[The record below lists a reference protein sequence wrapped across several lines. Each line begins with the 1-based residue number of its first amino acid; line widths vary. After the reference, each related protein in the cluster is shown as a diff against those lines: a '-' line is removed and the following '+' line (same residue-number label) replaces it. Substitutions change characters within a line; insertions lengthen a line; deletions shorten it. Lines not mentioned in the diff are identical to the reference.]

1 MVKNNDYDSDLIIS
15 SEDFKKNREKCLN
28 LNKNIKKNKKTK
40 QLKQIGLGLLIS
52 IFIIIFIILINV
64 LNNDME
70 KHIEKVSSECA
81 MQGYGITAK
90 YTKEGDKY
98 YVCKK

>member
-1 MVKNNDYDSDLIIS
+1 MSKVNNYDFDLIIS
-15 SEDFKKNREKCLN
+15 SEDLKRNREKSLN
-28 LNKNIKKNKKTK
+28 LNKISSKNKRKKSIKK
-40 QLKQIGLGLLIS
+40 ISMGLLVAIVVFV
-52 IFIIIFIILINV
+52 FIALINAI
-64 LNNDME
+64 NNDME

>member
-1 MVKNNDYDSDLIIS
+1 MSKINNYDFDLIIS

-28 LNKNIKKNKKTK
+28 LNKKNIKNKKAK
-40 QLKQIGLGLLIS
+40 QLKQIGLGVLIL
-52 IFIIIFIILINV
+52 IIIIIFVALINV

-70 KHIEKVSSECA
+70 EHIERVSNECA